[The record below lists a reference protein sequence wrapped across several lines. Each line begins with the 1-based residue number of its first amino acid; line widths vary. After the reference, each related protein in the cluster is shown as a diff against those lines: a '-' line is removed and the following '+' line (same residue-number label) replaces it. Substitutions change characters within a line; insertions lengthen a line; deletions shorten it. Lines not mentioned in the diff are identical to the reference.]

1 MTHSQKQIFI
11 IGCPRSGTT
20 YLMRLL
26 SSNKNFSWIS
36 NELNKSPFNYKLS
49 KGLRFYKIPV
59 LGKGFY
65 LKANMFGRPLP
76 TPVEAWNFWN
86 SHIDYFQWK
95 PQHCFT
101 PRNSSPE
108 DLDKKQI
115 EKTRLA
121 VESICEHSGNPIFLS
136 KYTDFP
142 RIKMLKKIFPDAK
155 FIHIVRDGRA
165 VANSYTQ
172 KIKSGDFNTSK
183 EIENWMSAWPKE
195 WQNKFIEL
203 EKNPIAFTF
212 TQWMFFVSQIKSE
225 LNELPKEDHIEIKYS
240 QLTRDQDTEI
250 DKLLSFCDLK
260 MDSNM
265 KYFMKT
271 KPSNDM
277 NFKWKE
283 KLSEEEKYIFKEL
296 LMNKEMEAYLDK

>member
-1 MTHSQKQIFI
+1 MTHSKKQIFI

-26 SSNKNFSWIS
+26 SSNKQFSWVS
-36 NELNKSPFNYKLS
+36 NELNKSPFSYQLS
-49 KGLRFYKIPV
+49 KGLKFYKTPV
-59 LGKGFY
+59 FGKGFY
-65 LKANMFGRPLP
+65 LKSNMFGKPLP

-95 PQHCFT
+95 PEHCFT

-108 DLDKKQI
+108 DLNESQI

-121 VESICEHSGNPIFLS
+121 VDEICKYSGNSVFLS

-142 RIKMLKKIFPDAK
+142 RIKMLKKIFPEAK
-155 FIHIVRDGRA
+155 FIHLVRDGRA

-183 EIENWMSAWPKE
+183 EIDNWMSAWPEE
-195 WQNKFIEL
+195 WQNKFKEL
-203 EKNPIAFTF
+203 DNNPIAFTL
-212 TQWMFFVSQIKSE
+212 TQWKFFVSQIKSE
-225 LNELPKEDHIEIKYS
+225 LEELPKEDYIEIKYS
-240 QLTRDQDTEI
+240 KLTSDQDSEI
-250 DKLLSFCDLK
+250 NKLLSFCDLK

-265 KYFMKT
+265 KYFMKQ

-283 KLSEEEKYIFKEL
+283 KLSKEEKYIFNEVLDQDFFKSL
-296 LMNKEMEAYLDK
+296 LD